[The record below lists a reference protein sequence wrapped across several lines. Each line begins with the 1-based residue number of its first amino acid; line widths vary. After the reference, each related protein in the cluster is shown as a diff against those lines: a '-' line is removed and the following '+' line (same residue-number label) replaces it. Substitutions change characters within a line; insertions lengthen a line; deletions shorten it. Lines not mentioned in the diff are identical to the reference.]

1 LIDNC
6 PDISN
11 PDQSNNDNDSVGDI
25 CDPDDDN
32 DGMSDEWETIYG
44 LNPLVDDAHEDKDG
58 DGFSNIREFRKGT
71 DPTDIQDFPES
82 AAMPWI
88 PLMLLYD

>member
-1 LIDNC
+1 MATTQI
-6 PDISN
+6 I
-11 PDQSNNDNDSVGDI
+11 
-25 CDPDDDN
+25 
-32 DGMSDEWETIYG
+32 EWKDKYNTGI
-44 LNPLVDDAHEDKDG
+44 PLVDDAHEDKDG

-71 DPTDIQDFPES
+71 DPTDTHDFPES